1 MKSVGII
8 TVHRLPNWGS
18 AMQGYA
24 LQHVIANLG
33 YNCECIDYIYPNEWH
48 IKRGSWIP
56 GKVTLKSRILRF
68 LD

>member
-8 TVHRLPNWGS
+8 TVFRMPNWGS

-24 LQHVIANLG
+24 LQHIVRELK
-33 YNCECIDYIYPNEWH
+33 YDCECIDYIYPNEWH

-56 GKVTLKSRILRF
+56 SKDGLKNKILRF
-68 LD
+68 WD